1 MNDTHLR
8 RIEDLEYWQ
17 RPITI
22 EALPG
27 GITNFNYRVRDAG
40 GCYVARL
47 CVELPLLGIE
57 RRNEAV
63 CHRAA
68 QACGVAPAVVYHEK
82 GVLVSQHIDGRTLTP
97 AEVREPD
104 FIPRLAAVL
113 RSLHESWDQ
122 LTGEIL
128 YFSPFQA
135 IRTYAG
141 TALRLNARMPTD
153 IDAILDDARAL
164 SHRLAPFTPVL
175 CHNDLLAGNIIAE
188 RDRVWLVDWEYA
200 GMGHP
205 LFDLAGVAA
214 NCGFSESLE
223 VALLTHYRG
232 SANEKDLRELR
243 LLKTMSFLRDA
254 LWGVIQTVASD
265 IDFDYQKY
273 ARDNFTSYRDA
284 RKRLDRAYR

>member
-8 RIEDLEYWQ
+8 RIEDLEFWR

-22 EALPG
+22 EPLPG
-27 GITNFNYRVRDAG
+27 GITNFNYLVREPERS
-40 GCYVARL
+40 YVARL

-57 RRNEAV
+57 RRNEVV

-68 QACGVAPAVVYHEK
+68 QACGIAPPVVYQEK
-82 GVLVSQHIDGRTLTP
+82 GVLVSQHIAGRTLTP
-97 AEVREPD
+97 ADVREPA
-104 FIPRLAAVL
+104 FVPRLAAVL
-113 RSLHESWDQ
+113 RRLHDSWDH

-135 IRTYAG
+135 IRTYAK
-141 TALRLNARMPTD
+141 TALELNARMPTD
-153 IDAILDDARAL
+153 VDAILDDARAL
-164 SHRLAPFTPVL
+164 SHRLAPFRPTL

-188 RDRVWLVDWEYA
+188 PDRVWLVDWEYA

-214 NCGFSESLE
+214 NCSFSESLE
-223 VALLTHYRG
+223 AELMTHYRG
-232 SANEKDLRELR
+232 SADERDLGELR

-273 ARDNFTSYRDA
+273 AHDNFTSYRDA
-284 RKRLDRAYR
+284 RKRLAR